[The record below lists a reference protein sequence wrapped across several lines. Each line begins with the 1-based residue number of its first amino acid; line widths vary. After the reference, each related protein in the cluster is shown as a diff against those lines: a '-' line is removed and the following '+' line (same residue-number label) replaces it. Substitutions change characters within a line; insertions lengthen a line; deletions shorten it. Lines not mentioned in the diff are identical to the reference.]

1 MGWRDSWNRM
11 VDSVSGNHDEYD
23 DEYMDDDEEYEDDR
37 VNYRT
42 PAAATPV
49 QQSKAYRMIVV

>member
-37 VNYRT
+37 ILSVT
-42 PAAATPV
+42 LKKLP
-49 QQSKAYRMIVV
+49 II